1 MDNSIKQIDIELA
14 ATDTK
19 HLQNILTTQ
28 QQQITNLTA
37 TIEKLQSA
45 LYSVMMELKDVNDSP
60 EQNIPTEWLSWKRS
74 TD

>member
-19 HLQNILTTQ
+19 HLQNVLTTQ
-28 QQQITNLTA
+28 QQQITKLTD
-37 TIEKLQSA
+37 TIEKLQSS
-45 LYSVMMELKDVNDSP
+45 LYSVMMELKDMNDNSDHP
-60 EQNIPTEWLSWKRS
+60 VPTEWLSWKKS